1 MATIETSEPTTLAE
15 RALMNNR
22 TILEQAFAELD
33 PGDET
38 RRQYLLN
45 WQRILEMPP
54 IESDLDPVQLIRE
67 DRDR

>member
-15 RALMNNR
+15 RAPINNR
-22 TILEQAFAELD
+22 SILEQAFAELD
-33 PGDET
+33 PADEA

-45 WQRILEMPP
+45 WQRILDMPP